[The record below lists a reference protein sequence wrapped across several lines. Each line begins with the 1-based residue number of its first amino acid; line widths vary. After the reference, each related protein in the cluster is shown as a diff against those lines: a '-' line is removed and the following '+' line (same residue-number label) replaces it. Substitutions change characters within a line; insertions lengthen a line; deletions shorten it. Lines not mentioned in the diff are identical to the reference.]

1 MRSRGRSLRTG
12 LGLAVVAVGALAW
25 PAAAAAKELHSASV
39 CGPRGC
45 ATLAAGPQL
54 RALAS
59 TLGTQPRSV
68 LRSVPLSRY
77 YRVDLR
83 IRGDHEVGHFRLF
96 FVPPNLLRPAEGDG
110 IDTPFNALPPTAARL
125 LSSLAARVGAFPAP
139 RVVEARVDG
148 ERVRDPARY
157 GALFRALPPA
167 DGLTANPS
175 VEIVLTPDRANPWF
189 RTGRPLLYAPDDRVL
204 VLDRP
209 LGVPNDLAD
218 AIARDAHLRST
229 ASSGV
234 SWPGL
239 AIVAVWLALSTGWYF
254 STRSRRR
261 SSQS

>member
-1 MRSRGRSLRTG
+1 VAVA
-12 LGLAVVAVGALAW
+12 AVVALAW
-25 PAAAAAKELHSASV
+25 PAAAAAKELHSVSV
-39 CGPRGC
+39 CGPSGC

-59 TLGTQPRSV
+59 TLGTQPHSV
-68 LRSVPLSRY
+68 LRSVPLSQY

-83 IRGDHEVGHFRLF
+83 IRGDHEIGHFGFF

-110 IDTPFNALPPTAARL
+110 VDTPFNALPPAAARV

-148 ERVRDPARY
+148 ERVGDPGRY
-157 GALFRALPPA
+157 GALFHALPPA
-167 DGLTANPS
+167 DGLAANAS
-175 VEIVLTPDRANPWF
+175 VQILLTPDRPNPWF
-189 RTGRPLLYAPDDRVL
+189 RTGRPLLYAPDRRVL

-209 LGVPNDLAD
+209 LHVPDELAD

-234 SWPGL
+234 SWPGV
-239 AIVAVWLALSTGWYF
+239 AIVATWLLFSTGWYF
-254 STRSRRR
+254 STRARRR
-261 SSQS
+261 SSQD